1 MSDSATG
8 IDRPVIIKR
17 RRKGGHE
24 GGHGGAWKVAY
35 ADFVTAMWAFF
46 ILLWLLNTINSEQR
60 KGIAEYFAPVSVS
73 QESSGSG
80 GLLGGRSITV
90 PGAQVSPSSPVSTD
104 MPTASEPPAVPEGTG
119 GQEVSGQAAPE
130 EQRPDESRFQ
140 YRARL
145 EQAAEALGVAGQR
158 PGEGLD
164 GFAKRVQEAA
174 GPLPEAPTPPE
185 IPAARET
192 PEAAQTQ
199 TQAQTQAQ
207 AEAEARAF
215 QSAAAEIRQAIQSV
229 PELEPLAQNL
239 VMDQTA
245 EGLRIQIVDG
255 DRVAMFPSGSAQMYP
270 QTRQLVL
277 LLAKAL
283 GKLPNRLV
291 ITGHTDASAFSPDAG
306 RDNWSLSFE
315 RANAMKRVL
324 VAGGIGDSRVQDIA
338 GRADRDLLVP
348 DQPNSPRNR
357 RVSIVLLRDREA
369 GAPSAPAPGTV
380 TRGRP

>member
-8 IDRPVIIKR
+8 MDRPVIIKR
-17 RRKGGHE
+17 KRKGGHE

-90 PGAQVSPSSPVSTD
+90 PGAQVSPSSPMSTD
-104 MPTASEPPAVPEGTG
+104 MPTTTAPPAASEDTG
-119 GQEVSGQAAPE
+119 GQDVSGQAATE

-145 EQAAEALGVAGQR
+145 EQAAESLGVAAQR
-158 PGEGLD
+158 PGEGLE
-164 GFAKRVQEAA
+164 GFAKRVQGAA
-174 GPLPEAPTPPE
+174 KPSPEPPVPSEAPAAAETA
-185 IPAARET
+185 PAVAS
-192 PEAAQTQ
+192 EAAQSQ
-199 TQAQTQAQ
+199 PQAQ

-229 PELEPLAQNL
+229 PELAPLAQNL

-255 DRVAMFPSGSAQMYP
+255 DRVAMFPGGSAQMYP

-283 GKLPNRLV
+283 GKLPNHLV
-291 ITGHTDASAFSPDAG
+291 ITGHTDASTFSPDAG

-315 RANAMKRVL
+315 RANAMKRAL

-357 RVSIVLLRDREA
+357 RVSIVLLREREA
-369 GAPSAPAPGTV
+369 GTASAPAPV
-380 TRGRP
+380 TRGPP

>member
-8 IDRPVIIKR
+8 IDRPIIIKR
-17 RRKGGHE
+17 KRKGGHE

-90 PGAQVSPSSPVSTD
+90 PGAQMSPSSPVSTD
-104 MPTASEPPAVPEGTG
+104 MPTTNAPTAAADDTG
-119 GQEVSGQAAPE
+119 GQDVSEQAASE
-130 EQRPDESRFQ
+130 EQRPDESRLQ

-145 EQAAEALGVAGQR
+145 EHAAESLGVAAQR

-164 GFAKRVQEAA
+164 GFAKRVQDAAKPSPESPAPSEASA
-174 GPLPEAPTPPE
+174 TPTTAPAVAQEA
-185 IPAARET
+185 
-192 PEAAQTQ
+192 
-199 TQAQTQAQ
+199 AQ

-369 GAPSAPAPGTV
+369 GTPSAPAADTI